1 MPVMFLLSVTLF
13 KLSLVLMDEAA
24 ALEACARDL
33 ESRSEAEGDG
43 TIDETINDTTTI
55 STTDAANTQQ
65 VIVYESAQQT
75 LYSMQLSTANDFK
88 LQHLRFTTTST
99 STNHSNNS
107 CQQQQKR

>member
-1 MPVMFLLSVTLF
+1 MRP
-13 KLSLVLMDEAA
+13 
-24 ALEACARDL
+24 DL

-43 TIDETINDTTTI
+43 TIDETINDTTTTI

-65 VIVYESAQQT
+65 VIVYERCPANAITACNLAQQT
-75 LYSMQLSTANDFK
+75 TSNYNTFD
-88 LQHLRFTTTST
+88 FTTTST